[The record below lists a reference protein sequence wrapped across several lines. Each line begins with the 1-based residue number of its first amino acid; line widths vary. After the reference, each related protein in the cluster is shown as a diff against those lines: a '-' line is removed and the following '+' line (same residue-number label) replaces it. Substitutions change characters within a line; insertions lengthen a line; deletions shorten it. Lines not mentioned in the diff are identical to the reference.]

1 MIESADALVARLSIT
16 VTDMKLPPTPRTA
29 EETSQQGF
37 ASADGAAAHEPL
49 AVGVVGDQ
57 VLIPLKLDP
66 GNVTLMMILDQN
78 TPATPI
84 PLHASDDTLTPVL
97 NNDAHGPAAE
107 GVSAGVD
114 WVGQDVM
121 DRWIYRGSPDNP
133 IRRVADGQDW

>member
-16 VTDMKLPPTPRTA
+16 VTDMKLPPTPCTA

-57 VLIPLKLDP
+57 VLIPLEVDP

-78 TPATPI
+78 TPATPVA
-84 PLHASDDTLTPVL
+84 LHASDDTLTPVL
-97 NNDAHGPAAE
+97 NDDAHGPAAE
-107 GVSAGVD
+107 GISAGVD
-114 WVGQDVM
+114 RVGQDVV
-121 DRWIYRGSPDNP
+121 DRWIYRGSPYDP
-133 IRRVADGQDW
+133 VRRVADGQDG